1 MENKKKPFNFERLFL
16 YFINVLNFLYLSIIF
31 SMKKSII
38 LNSNELKITIERLAC
53 QLIEKHDDF
62 SNTIL
67 VGLQPRGKYLC
78 NRIVEILKAEYHIN
92 NLKYGLLDITF
103 YRDDFRRNEKIL
115 EPSRTDFILSVENKN
130 VVFVD
135 DVLFTGRTVRAAL
148 TAIESFGR
156 PKSIELL
163 ILIDR
168 RFSRELP
175 IQPDYKGLQVDVYE
189 NQKVLIE
196 WNDESKNNYAYMTTV
211 NNHE

>member
-1 MENKKKPFNFERLFL
+1 MENKKKPFDFERLFL
-16 YFINVLNFLYLSIIF
+16 FVINALNFLYLSIKF

-78 NRIVEILKAEYHIN
+78 NRIVEILKAEYHVN

-196 WNDESKNNYAYMTTV
+196 WSDDSKNNYAYMTTV